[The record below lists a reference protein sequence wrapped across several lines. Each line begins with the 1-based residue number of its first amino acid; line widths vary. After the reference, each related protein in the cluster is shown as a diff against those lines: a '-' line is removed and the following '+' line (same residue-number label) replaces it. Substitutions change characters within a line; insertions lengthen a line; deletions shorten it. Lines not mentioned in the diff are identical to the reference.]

1 MGNKEHGLDGCS
13 TVEGE
18 SSSKILN
25 TATKSQSY
33 THTLASVEIYSSQ
46 DKELRDLVVCLAL
59 HTLFRAA
66 LSTAEVT

>member
-1 MGNKEHGLDGCS
+1 MGNKEHGLDECS

-33 THTLASVEIYSSQ
+33 THTRQCGKL
-46 DKELRDLVVCLAL
+46 LVA
-59 HTLFRAA
+59 RQ
-66 LSTAEVT
+66 TAT